1 MERLLHSV
9 TLDVDSCV
17 GCTHCIQH
25 CPTQAIRVRDGKATI
40 LDERCIDCGECIRV
54 CPHHAKKAR
63 HDTLDALENYEHTIA
78 LPAPALFG
86 QFQRLEDIDVILSGL
101 LNLGFDQVFEVSRA
115 AEIVSD
121 ATRMLMADGK
131 LEKPVISSACPAV
144 VRLIQVRFPNLCSHV
159 LPLKAPMEVAAAL
172 ARRRAMTAT
181 GLPPEKIGVFFISP
195 CPAKVTDVRFPIGF
209 SHSQVDGVLA
219 ISDIYPRLVSEMN
232 RLDSVKPLLSS
243 GVIGVS
249 WSFIGGEAAGLL
261 NDNHL
266 SADGIQNV
274 IHVLEELEDDKLSDL
289 DFIELNACAGGC
301 VGGVFTAENGFVAR
315 SRIKRLRKY
324 LPISCN
330 RAQDN
335 GTLSSL
341 QWEEPLTENP
351 ALRLAGTVSDAM
363 QLMQQVEDVLAT
375 LPKLDCGSC
384 GAPTCRA
391 LAEDVVLGLASKD
404 DCLLQLRDR
413 VKQEKW

>member
-63 HDTLDALENYEHTIA
+63 HDTLDALANYEYTIA

-101 LNLGFDQVFEVSRA
+101 LNLGFDHVFEVARA

-121 ATRMLMADGK
+121 ATRQLMADGK
-131 LEKPVISSACPAV
+131 LQKPVISSACPAV
-144 VRLIQVRFPNLCSHV
+144 VRLIQIRFPNLCSHV

-172 ARRRAMTAT
+172 ARRRAMTQT
-181 GLPPEKIGVFFISP
+181 GLAPEKIGVFFISP

-219 ISDIYPRLVSEMN
+219 ISDIYPRLVNEMN
-232 RLDSVKPLLSS
+232 HLDSVKPLLSS

-301 VGGVFTAENGFVAR
+301 VGGVFTAENGYVAR

-324 LPISCN
+324 LPVSCN

-335 GTLSSL
+335 GSLTTL
-341 QWEEPLTENP
+341 QWEQPLSENP
-351 ALRLAGTVSDAM
+351 ALRLAGNVSDAM

-413 VKQEKW
+413 IKREKW